1 LYPEQTAT
9 VYTDK
14 NMTYRLCLALLLISL
29 APEFALG
36 CSTQSGARGSGSN
49 SSGDDD
55 TSAGDD
61 DTSAGDDDTSAGDDD
76 SSADDDDTTASNTD
90 DDDTTPPPAEELHGS
105 APSQALAVP
114 SFDATNS
121 DGSARGTPD
130 LLGHPT
136 VLWFFPYAGTP
147 V

>member
-1 LYPEQTAT
+1 
-9 VYTDK
+9 
-14 NMTYRLCLALLLISL
+14 MTYRLCLALLLISL
-29 APEFALG
+29 APQFALG
-36 CSTQSGARGSGSN
+36 CSTQSAARGSGSN
-49 SSGDDD
+49 N
-55 TSAGDD
+55 T
-61 DTSAGDDDTSAGDDD
+61 AGDDDTSAGDDD
-76 SSADDDDTTASNTD
+76 SSAGDDDSTAG

-105 APSQALAVP
+105 APSQPLAVP
-114 SFDATNS
+114 SFEATNS

>member
-1 LYPEQTAT
+1 MF
-9 VYTDK
+9 TDK
-14 NMTYRLCLALLLISL
+14 DMIYRLFLALLLITL
-29 APEFALG
+29 APEFTLG

-49 SSGDDD
+49 N
-55 TSAGDD
+55 T
-61 DTSAGDDDTSAGDDD
+61 TGDDDTSAGDDD
-76 SSADDDDTTASNTD
+76 SSAGDDDTTASNTDDDDTATSNPD

-105 APSQALAVP
+105 APSQPLAVP
-114 SFDATNS
+114 SFEATNS
-121 DGSARGTPD
+121 DGSPRGTPD

>member
-1 LYPEQTAT
+1 
-9 VYTDK
+9 
-14 NMTYRLCLALLLISL
+14 MTYRLCLALLLISL
-29 APEFALG
+29 APQFALG
-36 CSTQSGARGSGSN
+36 CSTQSAARGSGSN
-49 SSGDDD
+49 N
-55 TSAGDD
+55 T
-61 DTSAGDDDTSAGDDD
+61 AGDDDTSAGDDD
-76 SSADDDDTTASNTD
+76 SSAGDDDSTAGDDDTTTSNTG

-105 APSQALAVP
+105 APSQPLAVP
-114 SFDATNS
+114 SFEATNS